1 MSPINGSKLAN
12 NFSLVLGGPLFQFFI
27 CARINTD
34 TLGLLKRRVVVI
46 SLFTWFPLLLFSVF
60 SGEVLGSESKVPFFY
75 DLDVHLRFL
84 VALPLLLIAE
94 LIVHLR
100 IRPIVWQFI
109 DRGIISKRDRP
120 EFEGI
125 VASALSLRNSMV
137 IEILLI
143 ILVLTTGHYLWS
155 SQLAL
160 EAATWYAS
168 VVEGE
173 HRFTLAGYWYV
184 YRASLK
190 IVPIFPNL

>member
-109 DRGIISKRDRP
+109 DRGDHFKERSPRI
-120 EFEGI
+120 
-125 VASALSLRNSMV
+125 
-137 IEILLI
+137 
-143 ILVLTTGHYLWS
+143 
-155 SQLAL
+155 
-160 EAATWYAS
+160 
-168 VVEGE
+168 
-173 HRFTLAGYWYV
+173 
-184 YRASLK
+184 
-190 IVPIFPNL
+190 